1 MSLIH
6 TLTSLFGSLALLAIV
21 AAGFAIMFSPRTGKT
36 LLKNILIAIALFVV
50 GIMLVQEFWRV
61 P

>member
-1 MSLIH
+1 MQ
-6 TLTSLFGSLALLAIV
+6 TLTSLFGSLALFGIIASGLLM
-21 AAGFAIMFSPRTGKT
+21 MFSPRAGKD

-50 GIMLVQEFWRV
+50 GSMLLQTFLSEL